1 MAVDNVTVQSAVGID
16 GNSYTTAISNDKLTN
31 DDFLK
36 LLLEEIKMQDPTK
49 PMDSS
54 ALMDSQLKMST
65 IESNLDMATA
75 MKALQT
81 SYATSALAA
90 SANLIGKIVEDGSI
104 DSAGLLKSYE
114 VETVENIEG
123 ELYLNARQLPGYV
136 DRLVDTTTNTYVKYD
151 SNGYILNADGSKT
164 EIAIKMDKGRFVPSS
179 TGGITLLDKDGKT
192 ITDEATVK
200 KYVTDGASVT
210 YASTPTKIL
219 VSADKEIW

>member
-36 LLLEEIKMQDPTK
+36 LLLEEMKMQDPTK

-123 ELYLNARQLPGYV
+123 ELYLNARQLTGYV

-219 VSADKEIW
+219 VADVKEIF